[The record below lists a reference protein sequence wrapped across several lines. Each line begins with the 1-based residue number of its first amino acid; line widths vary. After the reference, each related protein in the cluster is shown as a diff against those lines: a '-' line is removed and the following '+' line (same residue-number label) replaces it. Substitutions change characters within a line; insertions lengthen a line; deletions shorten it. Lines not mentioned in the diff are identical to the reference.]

1 MNPKPKVPARYL
13 HYHLQLA
20 QQTKLMYQASGFAV
34 MKSNPITS
42 KSAALFTEAP
52 PRLRP
57 TPRHLRPPPLPNAS
71 GFAVMK
77 SNPITSKSA
86 ALFTEAPPRLRPT
99 PRHLRPPPLPNL
111 SSRFVKAR
119 DAKASYGETEVED
132 DLNEEACELVSGA
145 ELTIREGDDAVNA
158 HLFKAVKNNNGTG
171 IILLSDI
178 FGFEDSFTRDFA
190 YRVAC
195 NGFNVLVPDLFRGDP
210 WAREK
215 PRELFGEWLALQDPA
230 RVAKDIDISTKWLAD
245 ELVAAGISKKL
256 GLIRFCFGGARD
268 EDTLCPGDT
277 LRKFEEVI
285 GRGSKAVIFNR
296 RGHGFA
302 HRPETLEDDADA
314 EQAFSIMRNWFYE
327 KLAVGEEVP
336 AS

>member
-1 MNPKPKVPARYL
+1 
-13 HYHLQLA
+13 
-20 QQTKLMYQASGFAV
+20 MYQASAFAV

-42 KSAALFTEAP
+42 KSAALFTGAP
-52 PRLRP
+52 PRPPRLCP
-57 TPRHLRPPPLPNAS
+57 TPRHLRPPPLPHRS
-71 GFAVMK
+71 F
-77 SNPITSKSA
+77 
-86 ALFTEAPPRLRPT
+86 
-99 PRHLRPPPLPNL
+99 HL

-119 DAKASYGETEVED
+119 DVKASYGETEVAD
-132 DLNEEACELVSGA
+132 DLNEEACELVNGA
-145 ELTIREGDDAVNA
+145 ELTIGEGDAAVNA

-230 RVAKDIDISTKWLAD
+230 GVAKVIDISTKWLAD

-256 GLIRFCFGGARD
+256 GLIGFCFGGARVVEVLAGDETSRFATGVSFYGTRMDTSIAATVKVPILFVAGD
-268 EDTLCPGDT
+268 EDPLCPSDT

-285 GRGSKAVIFNR
+285 GRGSKAVIFNG

-302 HRPETLEDDADA
+302 HRPETPEDDADA

-336 AS
+336 TS

>member
-1 MNPKPKVPARYL
+1 
-13 HYHLQLA
+13 
-20 QQTKLMYQASGFAV
+20 MYQASAFAV

-42 KSAALFTEAP
+42 KSALFTGAP
-52 PRLRP
+52 PR
-57 TPRHLRPPPLPNAS
+57 
-71 GFAVMK
+71 
-77 SNPITSKSA
+77 
-86 ALFTEAPPRLRPT
+86 PPRLYPT
-99 PRHLRPPPLPNL
+99 PLCSPPRHRRLPPIPHRSFHL

-119 DAKASYGETEVED
+119 DAKASYSETEVED
-132 DLNEEACELVSGA
+132 ELNEEACELVNGA
-145 ELTIREGDDAVNA
+145 ELTIGEGDDAVNA

-215 PRELFGEWLALQDPA
+215 PRELFGEWLALQDSS
-230 RVAKDIDISTKWLAD
+230 RVAKDINISTKWMTD

-256 GLIRFCFGGARD
+256 GLIGFWFGGARVVEVLARDETSRFATGVSFYGTRMDSSHAANVKVPILFLAGD
-268 EDTLCPGDT
+268 EDPLCPSDI
-277 LRKFEEVI
+277 LKKFEEVI
-285 GRGSKAVIFNR
+285 GRGSKAVIFKG

-302 HRPETLEDDADA
+302 HRPETPEDDADA
-314 EQAFSIMRNWFYE
+314 EQAFSMMRNWFYE